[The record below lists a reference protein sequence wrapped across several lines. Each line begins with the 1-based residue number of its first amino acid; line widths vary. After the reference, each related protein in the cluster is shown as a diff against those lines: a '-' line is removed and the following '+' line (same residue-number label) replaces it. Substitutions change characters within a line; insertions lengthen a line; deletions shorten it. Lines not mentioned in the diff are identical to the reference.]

1 MSRRLAKDR
10 IAITEGRELVRRLRE
25 FKRRTGLS
33 RKQLAE
39 LIGVSYPSVYY
50 WTRGPTLL
58 EKESRDKLRRFLERD
73 EFG

>member
-1 MSRRLAKDR
+1 
-10 IAITEGRELVRRLRE
+10 VRRLRE

-39 LIGVSYPSVYY
+39 LIGVSYQSVYY
-50 WTRGPTLL
+50 WTRGATLP
-58 EKESRDKLRRFLERD
+58 EKESRDKLRRFLERE